1 MTNNA
6 KKGFWV
12 GAGVVVILLIVWFVN
27 RPTYDYPDKVSPRP
41 ILGSSTAS
49 IVVEE
54 YSDFQCP
61 ACKQA
66 ESVAKEVQTT
76 FGDKIAFYYKHF
88 PLTQIHVMAFR
99 AASASEC
106 ANDQGK
112 FWEYHDQLFLN
123 QPQSSIDLAKF
134 SDDALIGYAG
144 TLGLDTN
151 SFTQCLKSRSKDNVV
166 RDDMHSG
173 NIKNI
178 QGTPTFFVNGVVVE
192 DWSKLR
198 EVIQSKLI
206 GG

>member
-1 MTNNA
+1 MTSNA
-6 KKGFWV
+6 KKGFWA
-12 GAGVVVILLIVWFVN
+12 GAAVVVILLVVWFIN
-27 RPTYDYPDKVSPRP
+27 RPTYNYPEQTSPRP
-41 ILGSSTAS
+41 VLGSAS
-49 IVVEE
+49 ATIVVEE

-66 ESVAKEVQTT
+66 QSVAKEVVAT

-112 FWEYHDQLFLN
+112 FWEYSDQLFLN
-123 QPQSSIDLAKF
+123 QPNSSSDLAKF
-134 SDDALIGYAG
+134 SDAALISYAG
-144 TLGLDTN
+144 TLGLDTE
-151 SFTQCLKSRSKDNVV
+151 SFTQCLKSRSKDSIV

-173 NIKNI
+173 SSKRV
-178 QGTPTFFVNGVVVE
+178 QGTPTFFVNGQVVE
-192 DWSKLR
+192 DWTKLR